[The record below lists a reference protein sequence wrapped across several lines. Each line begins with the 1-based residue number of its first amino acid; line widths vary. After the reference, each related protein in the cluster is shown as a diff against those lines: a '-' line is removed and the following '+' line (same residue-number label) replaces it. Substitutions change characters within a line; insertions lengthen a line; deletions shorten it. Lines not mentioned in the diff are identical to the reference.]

1 MIALE
6 NLNKYYRIRSGRRQI
21 LKNISFQIGKGE
33 RIGILGK
40 NGSGK
45 STLIRLIS
53 GAELPS
59 SGEIIRKMSVSWPLA
74 FTGGFQGSLTGYDNI
89 RFVCRVYNSPYENAI
104 PFIEEFTNLG
114 QYLREPVKT
123 YSSGMT
129 ARLAFAL
136 SMAIEFDCF
145 LIDEVIAV
153 GDSDFQRK
161 CHIELFEKRSDRAMI
176 MVSHEPH
183 MIREH
188 CTRASV
194 LRDGVLHHFQ
204 SIDDAYDFYENKNIQ
219 DQQSQ

>member
-1 MIALE
+1 MIALHD
-6 NLNKYYRIRSGRRQI
+6 LNKYYRTRAGRRHI
-21 LKNISFQIGKGE
+21 LKNVSFSIDKGE
-33 RIGILGK
+33 RVGVLGR

-59 SGEIIRKMSVSWPLA
+59 SGHIERNMSVSWPLA
-74 FTGGFQGSLTGYDNI
+74 FSGGFQGSLTGFDNI
-89 RFVCRVYNSPYENAI
+89 RFVCRVYDADYRGVL
-104 PFIEEFTNLG
+104 PFIEDFTELG

-123 YSSGMT
+123 YSAGMT

-153 GDSDFQRK
+153 GDSNFHRK
-161 CHIELFEKRSDRAMI
+161 CHQELFEKRSDRAMI
-176 MVSHEPH
+176 IVSHDPH
-183 MIREH
+183 LIREH

-194 LRDGVLHHFQ
+194 LRDGRLHHFP
-204 SIDDAYDFYENKNIQ
+204 SIDEAYNFYE
-219 DQQSQ
+219 SQ